1 MQDIVTSRGHEID
14 LDELISE
21 AIATLHAISDV
32 VCFARMW

>member
-1 MQDIVTSRGHEID
+1 MQEILAIRGHDIN

-21 AIATLHAISDV
+21 AIATLHSISDV